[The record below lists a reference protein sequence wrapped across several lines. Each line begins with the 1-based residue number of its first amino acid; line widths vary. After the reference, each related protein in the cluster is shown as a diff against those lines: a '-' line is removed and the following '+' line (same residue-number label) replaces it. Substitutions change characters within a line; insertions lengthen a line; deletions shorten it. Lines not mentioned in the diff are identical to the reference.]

1 MSDVREVTCRSQWSG
16 ALWFLVGFG
25 ATGAAAAVLLWALM
39 GLAVWPVVAVLSAAA
54 AVAAMDRATAWVR
67 ADTHGV
73 HSHTLLRRRSVRWS
87 DIADLRVR
95 LKHANTSRAQ
105 DVRRIVVVLRD
116 GRDGTGQGGGRRWTL
131 PLPVGL
137 TSHDPDFNEKLEVF
151 RALHRR
157 HGTPESSHLAVISY
171 RTTGRGWIGSLVVSV
186 LLLALAGVAAAF
198 VPATDADLR
207 AWKSAAP
214 CTAAASA
221 AERGETCVTTMPAAI
236 ERTEAHHPKKGSWLY
251 FTDARPLER
260 LQVSEEAARAF
271 RAGDD
276 VELTVWRGSVKE
288 IAGERHV
295 WREHNVTPGSVAVAA
310 AAAALVAGYPA
321 ARVLVR
327 MRRRRRPDGE
337 VLPSVLPFVAVLFG
351 TALWLLPLCSLHPT
365 TLFTSQLTTVW
376 PVAGTLVSLAL
387 FAWAWRVTR
396 FRGPGESGPQESGSG
411 RETLSAGRDDE
422 EEVFLRARFL
432 EVTDYNP
439 RRFGT
444 HVVLGGD
451 GRPSVTPHPGPG
463 RFAARPIPVER
474 LTLGKVRLVRG
485 SDGDGVPGAWH
496 IAELDDAGTPVRL
509 AAAPAD
515 LSRILRHLAPGRA
528 PASSSGPSAEAAAA
542 GRFTP

>member
-1 MSDVREVTCRSQWSG
+1 MSDAREVTCRSQWSG

-25 ATGAAAAVLLWALM
+25 ATGAASAVLLWALM
-39 GLAVWPVVAVLSAAA
+39 GLAVWPVAAVLSAVA

-67 ADTHGV
+67 ADAHGV
-73 HSHTLLRRRSVRWS
+73 HSRTLLRRRSVRWN
-87 DIADLRVR
+87 DVADLRVR
-95 LKHANTSRAQ
+95 LKYANTPRAQ
-105 DVRRIVVVLRD
+105 DVRRIVVVLRGGKD
-116 GRDGTGQGGGRRWTL
+116 GKGQGGGRKWTL

-137 TSHDPDFNEKLEVF
+137 TSHDPDFDEKLEVF

-186 LLLALAGVAAAF
+186 LLLALAGAAAAF
-198 VPATDADLR
+198 VPAVDADLR
-207 AWKSAAP
+207 AWKSAVP
-214 CTAAASA
+214 CTAGASA
-221 AERGETCVTTMPAAI
+221 AERGETCVTTMPAVI
-236 ERTEAHHPKKGSWLY
+236 GRTEAHHPKKGSWLY

-276 VELTVWRGSVKE
+276 VELTVWRGSVE
-288 IAGERHV
+288 EVAGERHV

-310 AAAALVAGYPA
+310 AAVALVAGYPA

-327 MRRRRRPDGE
+327 MRRRRRPDDE
-337 VLPSVLPFVAVLFG
+337 VLPSVLPFVAVLLG

-365 TLFTSQLTTVW
+365 TLFTSPLTTVW
-376 PVAGTLVSLAL
+376 PVAGALVSLAL

-396 FRGPGESGPQESGSG
+396 FRGPGESGPGGATQ
-411 RETLSAGRDDE
+411 SAGRDDE
-422 EEVFLRARFL
+422 EEMFLRARFL
-432 EVTDYNP
+432 EATDYNP

-451 GRPSVTPHPGPG
+451 GPPSVTPHPGPG
-463 RFAARPIPVER
+463 RFAARAIPVER
-474 LTLGKVRLVRG
+474 LALRKVRPVRG
-485 SDGDGVPGAWH
+485 SDDDGVPGAWH

-515 LSRILRHLAPGRA
+515 LGRILRHLAPGQA
-528 PASSSGPSAEAAAA
+528 PASS
-542 GRFTP
+542 

>member
-1 MSDVREVTCRSQWSG
+1 MSDAREVTCRSQWSG

-25 ATGAAAAVLLWALM
+25 ATGAASAVLLRALM
-39 GLAVWPVVAVLSAAA
+39 GLAVWPVAAVLSAVA

-67 ADTHGV
+67 ADARGV
-73 HSHTLLRRRSVRWS
+73 HSRTLLRRRSVRWS
-87 DIADLRVR
+87 DVADLRVR
-95 LKHANTSRAQ
+95 LKYANTPRTQ
-105 DVRRIVVVLRD
+105 DVRRIVVVLREGQDGND
-116 GRDGTGQGGGRRWTL
+116 GRGRGRGRKWTL

-137 TSHDPDFNEKLEVF
+137 TSHDPDFDEKLEVF

-186 LLLALAGVAAAF
+186 LLLALAGAAAAF
-198 VPATDADLR
+198 VLAADADLR
-207 AWKSAAP
+207 AWKSAVP
-214 CTAAASA
+214 CTAGASA
-221 AERGETCVTTMPAAI
+221 AERRETCVTTMPAVI
-236 ERTEAHHPKKGSWLY
+236 ERTEAHHPRKGSRLY

-260 LQVSEEAARAF
+260 LGVSEEAARAF
-271 RAGDD
+271 RAGDG

-288 IAGERHV
+288 VAGERHV
-295 WREHNVTPGSVAVAA
+295 WREHTVTPGSVAVAA
-310 AAAALVAGYPA
+310 AVVALVAGYPA

-327 MRRRRRPDGE
+327 IRRRRRPEDE

-365 TLFTSQLTTVW
+365 TLFTSPLTTFW
-376 PVAGTLVSLAL
+376 PVAGALVSLVL

-396 FRGPGESGPQESGSG
+396 FRGPEESGSG
-411 RETLSAGRDDE
+411 RAAPSAGRDDDE
-422 EEVFLRARFL
+422 KEVFLRARFL
-432 EVTDYNP
+432 EVADYNP

-451 GRPSVTPHPGPG
+451 GPPSVTPHPGPG
-463 RFAARPIPVER
+463 RFVARPIPVGR
-474 LTLGKVRLVRG
+474 LALRKVRPVRG
-485 SDGDGVPGAWH
+485 GDGDGVPGAWH

-515 LSRILRHLAPGRA
+515 LNRILRHLTPGQAPGL
-528 PASSSGPSAEAAAA
+528 SAEAAAV